1 MKNIPRSIWG
11 KKLPINNRK
20 ERMRIYL
27 AESIIFMIAM
37 TIFDVLALFVVKNK
51 ATFKFFDNYLVNYIL
66 SVLIT
71 SLILFIISYVFDFIV
86 SEISVRKCQK

>member
-20 ERMRIYL
+20 ERMKIYL

-37 TIFDVLALFVVKNK
+37 TIFDILALFIVKSK
-51 ATFKFFDNYLVNYIL
+51 ATFRFFDNYTINYIL

-71 SLILFIISYVFDFIV
+71 SLILFIISYSFDFIV
-86 SEISVRKCQK
+86 SETNVRKCRK

>member
-20 ERMRIYL
+20 ERMKIYF

-37 TIFDVLALFVVKNK
+37 TIFDILALFIVKNK
-51 ATFKFFDNYLVNYIL
+51 ATFRFFDNYTINYIL

-71 SLILFIISYVFDFIV
+71 SLILFIISYSFDFIV
-86 SEISVRKCQK
+86 SETNVRKCRK